1 MDRWITFNNPANPT
15 AGVQASAYGN
25 SWASVR
31 ALSGQELDKAQQ
43 IGQRVSHLVTVP
55 YQPGVLESMTIGMYD
70 FGTLRT
76 FQIVA
81 IEDPDERR
89 VELRIMAFEINQ
101 NAGSAS

>member
-1 MDRWITFNNPANPT
+1 MFRWITFYNPANPT
-15 AGVQASAYGN
+15 AGTGGDPYRD

-43 IGQRVSHLVTVP
+43 IAQRVSHLVTVP
-55 YQPGVLESMTIGMYD
+55 YRPGLLESMTIGMYD

-76 FQIVA
+76 FQIA
-81 IEDPDERR
+81 DIEDPDERH